1 MAARVDGHIRNIIRK
16 IERIVRQNL
25 AGVPA
30 NHQISATWSPENIF
44 DNDGDGPF
52 RHASLSN

>member
-1 MAARVDGHIRNIIRK
+1 MAARVDGHIRNIVRE
-16 IERIVRQNL
+16 IENIVSRNL
-25 AGVPA
+25 AGAPISF
-30 NHQISATWSPENIF
+30 QISATQSPENIF